1 MHGAQGT
8 PGQPPH
14 ALNTLHEYDWELLLE
29 LADTSGQPEIAESF
43 YKALSQEQ
51 VHLETI
57 RSWLRD

>member
-1 MHGAQGT
+1 MI
-8 PGQPPH
+8 
-14 ALNTLHEYDWELLLE
+14 E

-57 RSWLRD
+57 RIWLRDEIVRQV